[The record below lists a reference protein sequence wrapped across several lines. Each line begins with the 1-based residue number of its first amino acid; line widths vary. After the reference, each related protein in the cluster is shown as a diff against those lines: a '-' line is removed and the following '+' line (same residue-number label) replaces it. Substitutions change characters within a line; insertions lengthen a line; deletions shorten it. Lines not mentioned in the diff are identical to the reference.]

1 MKNKQIQAAAADLA
15 VRAKEAN
22 DYVLE
27 RLNNAP
33 NSDDMPP
40 EQKERVLDAIS
51 YLEAWRARF
60 SAIQD
65 IAESRSFAV
74 YQEGKELI
82 IVRPDNEQTAHLI
95 TKAEELGAHL
105 TKLYTGA
112 NNNAAGG

>member
-1 MKNKQIQAAAADLA
+1 MKNKHVQAAATDLA

-33 NSDDMPP
+33 NPEEVPP
-40 EQKERVLDAIS
+40 EQREKVLDAIS

-105 TKLYTGA
+105 TKLYTGV
-112 NNNAAGG
+112 NNATGG